1 VYPSNDGLATASK
14 QTRNEA
20 RKAIDSLSA
29 GGGTAIGS
37 WLMHARWL
45 FATTDA
51 SVRHAILLT
60 DGRNE
65 DETPDELAAAVNCCE
80 GVFQC
85 DCRGV
90 GTDWDVG
97 ELRGIASRLLGSV
110 DIVAKADGLS
120 EDFRS
125 MMRQAMTRSTGSVA
139 LRVKTPSSVRVS
151 FVKQVAPTV
160 EDLTGLGAQVDDQ
173 TADYPT
179 GAWGSNESRDY
190 HVCVLVPAQAI
201 GEEMLAARMSL
212 MVGDEVRAK
221 SSLRAIWTDDEELS
235 TRINRE
241 VAHYTGQT
249 EMSALIDEGLSARR
263 RGDVDE
269 ATLKLGKAAQ
279 LAYEAGH
286 EDTLKLLAGVVDIED
301 PLTGTVRLRG
311 NVTAEDEMTLHTR
324 STKTV
329 RLKRT

>member
-1 VYPSNDGLATASK
+1 
-14 QTRNEA
+14 
-20 RKAIDSLSA
+20 
-29 GGGTAIGS
+29 
-37 WLMHARWL
+37 
-45 FATTDA
+45 
-51 SVRHAILLT
+51 VRHAILLT

-65 DETPDELAAAVNCCE
+65 DETPDELAAAVRCCE

-90 GTDWDVG
+90 GTDWEVD

-120 EDFRS
+120 DDFRS
-125 MMRQAMTRSTGSVA
+125 MMQQAMTRSTGGVA
-139 LRVKTPSSVRVS
+139 LRVKTPTNVRVS

-160 EDLTGLGAQVDDQ
+160 EDLTDLRTQVHDQ
-173 TADYPT
+173 SADYPT
-179 GAWGSNESRDY
+179 GAWGNESRDY

-201 GEEMLAARMSL
+201 GEEMLAARISL
-212 MVGDEVRAK
+212 VVGDEVTAK

-249 EMSALIDEGLSARR
+249 EMSALIEEGLSART
-263 RGDVDE
+263 RGDIDE

-279 LAYEAGH
+279 
-286 EDTLKLLAGVVDIED
+286 
-301 PLTGTVRLRG
+301 
-311 NVTAEDEMTLHTR
+311 
-324 STKTV
+324 
-329 RLKRT
+329 